1 MASLTLSKGSNLS
14 LTKADPGLQMAM
26 VGLGWD
32 PRTTS
37 GHQFD
42 LDASALLVT
51 ASGKVYTETGATFT
65 ASDEQKENVTVV
77 EDVKALTFT
86 FHPNGVRLPTAP
98 RLTRPSPPSPIPTP
112 RRRPVSSN
120 PATPSADGADL
131 APMAPIRRTPP
142 LPHSGRATAPAM
154 AAAAPAVPAPAATQF
169 PSPLPPTEA

>member
-1 MASLTLSKGSNLS
+1 MAVESGKLELVKTVSGQNQGSLSIDQNASVEVKTG
-14 LTKADPGLQMAM
+14 AA
-26 VGLGWD
+26 
-32 PRTTS
+32 
-37 GHQFD
+37 
-42 LDASALLVT
+42 LDVQNGTVT

-154 AAAAPAVPAPAATQF
+154 AAAAPAVPATQF